1 MGVRKI
7 LRKRSRVL
15 LVVPLVL
22 LVAGASTGAWLLT
35 RDTSAAVT
43 PTTATVTSGTMKETV
58 AASGTV
64 EPARTADLD
73 FDGSGTVTHVYVAEG
88 DHVTKG
94 QALAAIDA
102 AALKASR
109 TAAAASLAAA
119 YTQLDDDTTAAA
131 TDTQLAADNA
141 AIVAARGALTDA
153 RDAVAAATLRS
164 TIKGTVVSLD
174 VAKGD
179 VVGASN
185 GAATGTT
192 TTSAVTVVST
202 RKYTVEATV
211 AAADVESLKQGLQ
224 AEITPTG
231 ATDMVYGTVSSV
243 GLVAETNDSG
253 AAVFPVTI
261 EVTGTQK
268 SLYAGT
274 AADVSIIVK
283 QVPGVLSVPSRALQ
297 TDGDTTYVNKIVNG
311 KSVKTTVKT
320 GTTYGPSTEV
330 TSGLKEG
337 ETVEIPGFTRAPA
350 GGTGEA
356 PQGFPGGGGGFPAG
370 GLPGGRTNQ
379 VGGLGQ

>member
-268 SLYAGT
+268 NLYAGT

-283 QVPGVLSVPSRALQ
+283 QVQGVLSVPSRALQ

-337 ETVEIPGFTRAPA
+337 DTVEIPGFTRAPA

-356 PQGFPGGGGGFPAG
+356 PQGIPGGGGGFPAG